1 MKKLF
6 IEELKD
12 GDVVDCVFLVRDK
25 NVTTTK
31 DGRPFINLNLID
43 RTGKVSA
50 KIWDRPM
57 EAGYIKDVSGGFNK
71 NDFVKIRGRVETYK
85 DITQII
91 VDGISRVE
99 SGEVDITD
107 FVPKGEVN
115 PDEIV
120 KELIKVIGKI
130 KDPHIK
136 RLLSAFLKD
145 NDFMDKFKTAP
156 AAKKLHQA
164 YVGGLIDHT
173 MNLVRMVIDIAA
185 YYPVVNRDLLVAGAI
200 LHDIG
205 KIEELDYERS
215 FDYSDRGRLL
225 GHIFIGA
232 MMVREK
238 IQALKDFPSEIEAL
252 ILHMI
257 LSHHGSFEFGSPILP
272 VIPEALILHYI
283 DDMDAKVWGF
293 MTERAKSEDVEGNWT
308 KFSKVFDRFIYKGDT
323 FFGQSEDEGKK
334 KMGRAKTMYDLFD
347 DE

>member
-1 MKKLF
+1 MKKIF

-12 GDVVDCVFLVRDK
+12 GDTVNDVFLVRDK
-25 NVTTTK
+25 NISTTK
-31 DGRPFINLNLID
+31 DGRPFVNLNLID

-57 EAGYIKDVSGGFNK
+57 EAGYIKEITDGFSK
-71 NDFVKIRGRVETYK
+71 NDFVKVRGRIETYK

-107 FVPKGEVN
+107 FIPKGEVN

-120 KELIKVIGKI
+120 KELMKVIAKI
-130 KDPHIK
+130 NDPHMK
-136 RLLSAFLKD
+136 SLLSAFLKD
-145 NDFMDKFKTAP
+145 NDFMDKFKIAP
-156 AAKKLHQA
+156 AAKKIHQA

-173 MNLVRMVIDIAA
+173 MNLVRMVIDMAA
-185 YYPVVNRDLLVAGAI
+185 YYPVVNKDLLVAGAI

-232 MMVREK
+232 TMVREK
-238 IQALKDFPSEIEAL
+238 IRTLKDFPPEIEAL

-257 LSHHGSFEFGSPILP
+257 LSHHGSYEFGSPILP
-272 VIPEALILHYI
+272 MIPEAIMLHYI

-293 MTERAKSEDVEGNWT
+293 MTEREKSEDVDGNWT

-323 FFGQSEDEGKK
+323 FFGHDEDEGKK
-334 KMGRAKTMYDLFD
+334 KKSSAKIMYGLFD